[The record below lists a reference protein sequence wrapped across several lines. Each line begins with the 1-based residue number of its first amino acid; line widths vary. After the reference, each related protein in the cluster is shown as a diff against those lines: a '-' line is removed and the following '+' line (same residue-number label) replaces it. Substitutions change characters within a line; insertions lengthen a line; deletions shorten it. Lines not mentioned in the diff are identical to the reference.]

1 MILSDI
7 ILQTNATSTALNHL
21 VSQLGTGNATTTDT
35 GITGLILA
43 IVGIASAITESLRRN
58 AQSNSRIDNINK
70 SGQERNDSLKGTDAA
85 VKDHSDLF
93 QQLTE
98 LLMSDSNLR
107 NLFEQRGRQ
116 FLDSV
121 NRNVIEWSKDFSA
134 YYDKMQ
140 SLPEDSSKDA
150 TIRKMAEIRKSLSPD
165 YSGIPPTTNSEVRE
179 VTNQQLKNSRQDGQ
193 QQ

>member
-7 ILQTNATSTALNHL
+7 ILQTNATSTALL
-21 VSQLGTGNATTTDT
+21 SQLGTGNATTTDT

-70 SGQERNDSLKGTDAA
+70 SGQERNNSLKGTDSA

-150 TIRKMAEIRKSLSPD
+150 TIRKMAEIRKSLLPN

-193 QQ
+193 QH

>member
-7 ILQTNATSTALNHL
+7 ILQTNATSTALL
-21 VSQLGTGNATTTDT
+21 SQLGTGNATTTDT

-70 SGQERNDSLKGTDAA
+70 SGQERNNSLKGTDSA

-165 YSGIPPTTNSEVRE
+165 YSGIPPTTNSEVRD

-193 QQ
+193 QH